1 MGDEDQFDPK
11 KFSDDLHARIHQDI
25 HDRIAA
31 RRADFRARTSGGL
44 LTGVILMA
52 IGTAILLDHM
62 GVFPVD
68 RLWRFWP
75 VILIAVGAVRF
86 VETTCNRVFSVMLML
101 IGTLFLLGNLGLLHL
116 SWGEL
121 WPIILIAVGAMMIW
135 GRVSMPRWQPN
146 ETGNLNQ
153 SGNPNQPGDPNKL
166 TATTMFGG
174 IERRITTNTF
184 RGGNAQAIFG
194 GIELDFRAA
203 DIDGEEALLYVEA
216 VFGGIDIVVPERW
229 MPIYEGQSMF
239 GGYSDET
246 RPPLPEIPGALP
258 RKRLI
263 LRGQALFGGITV
275 KN

>member
-1 MGDEDQFDPK
+1 MSSEDQFDPK
-11 KFSDDLHARIHQDI
+11 KYSDDLHARIHRDI
-25 HDRIAA
+25 EDGMAGRKV
-31 RRADFRARTSGGL
+31 DFRARTSGGL
-44 LTGVILMA
+44 LTGAILIA

-62 GVFPVD
+62 GVIPVD
-68 RLWRFWP
+68 RIWRFWP
-75 VILIAVGAVRF
+75 LILIAVGAVRF
-86 VETTCNRVFSVMLML
+86 VESCNRMASVILMF
-101 IGTLFLLGNLGLLHL
+101 IGMLFLLGNLGLLHL
-116 SWGEL
+116 SWAEF
-121 WPIILIAVGAMMIW
+121 WPIVLIGIGVMMIW
-135 GRVSMPRWQPN
+135 GRLSIPHWQPD
-146 ETGNLNQ
+146 T
-153 SGNPNQPGDPNKL
+153 GNPNRPGDPNKL
-166 TATTMFGG
+166 TANTMFGG
-174 IERRITTNTF
+174 IERRITTSNF

-203 DIDGEEALLYVEA
+203 DIDGEEAVLYVEA

-246 RPPLPEIPGALP
+246 RPPLPDVPGTPP

>member
-1 MGDEDQFDPK
+1 MGSGDQFDPK

-25 HDRIAA
+25 HDRIAS
-31 RRADFRARTSGGL
+31 RRQVHFVRSGGL
-44 LTGVILMA
+44 LPGVILMI

-62 GVFPVD
+62 GVIPVD

-75 VILIAVGAVRF
+75 LILIGGGLFRLL
-86 VETTCNRVFSVMLML
+86 ETSCNRAFSVMLMA

-116 SWGEL
+116 GWGEL
-121 WPIILIAVGAMMIW
+121 WPLILITIGAMMIW
-135 GRVSMPRWQPN
+135 GRVSMPRWQAN
-146 ETGNLNQ
+146 ETGNPNK
-153 SGNPNQPGDPNKL
+153 SRNPNRSGDPNRL
-166 TATTMFGG
+166 TANTMFGG
-174 IERRITTNTF
+174 IERRITTSTF

-246 RPPLPEIPGALP
+246 RPPLPDVPGAPP

-263 LRGQALFGGITV
+263 LRGQAFFGGITV